1 MIWSDKELASLSVM
15 SVNEVVERFMSRLGE
30 AENQEI
36 FEKDNFSYLWGAL
49 GVAGIK
55 GISHGLLD
63 KVWKTLKENNVLE
76 AFDKGVLGDFNLG
89 LIKQY
94 PDNRLRAWQN
104 FDNFTADQKFKKL
117 ILMPI
122 VAINRKY
129 AQEVD
134 MQAFNP
140 IRVVKVLERYPMSDA
155 VKMMLKDM
163 RGHGAACGI
172 SGTELVEHYE

>member
-63 KVWKTLKENNVLE
+63 KVWKRV
-76 AFDKGVLGDFNLG
+76 V
-89 LIKQY
+89 
-94 PDNRLRAWQN
+94 
-104 FDNFTADQKFKKL
+104 
-117 ILMPI
+117 
-122 VAINRKY
+122 
-129 AQEVD
+129 EVD
-134 MQAFNP
+134 LRLKMSCKSFA
-140 IRVVKVLERYPMSDA
+140 VLS
-155 VKMMLKDM
+155 
-163 RGHGAACGI
+163 
-172 SGTELVEHYE
+172 LV